1 MDIKE
6 FINKVCQ
13 EIKYEP
19 VKKGISEEL
28 TSHIQDIKEEYI
40 NKGIQEKEAEEK
52 AVSQMGIAEDIGR
65 NGDDTH
71 HHPRIEIQS
80 DYCLSKGEQSIQM
93 AQCRSQVCGKQPH
106 GVHRIGPHKL
116 EIGIIVSHIPQIKT
130 SVYKSQ
136 RIQRKGEDHDHLKY
150 SPDLLSCV
158 LFFING

>member
-52 AVSQMGIAEDIGR
+52 AVSQMGIAEDI
-65 NGDDTH
+65 NF
-71 HHPRIEIQS
+71 
-80 DYCLSKGEQSIQM
+80 DYCFN
-93 AQCRSQVCGKQPH
+93 
-106 GVHRIGPHKL
+106 
-116 EIGIIVSHIPQIKT
+116 GIWNICINNKT
-130 SVYKSQ
+130 
-136 RIQRKGEDHDHLKY
+136 RNNR
-150 SPDLLSCV
+150 
-158 LFFING
+158 